1 MAKVTVNGIEVDVD
15 PSYTILKAAEKAG
28 ISIPTFCYHPRMDPA
43 GSCRICAVEL
53 EDSKRVVMS
62 CVTPVSDG
70 MKVLTESPKIH
81 DARKTNLELLLLHH
95 PLDCPV
101 CDCGGECPL
110 QNMSFAYGA
119 TESRFESHRNDEPE
133 DLKSDVLVFN
143 ANRCILCG
151 KCVRICDEI
160 QDVHAIGFINRGFDT
175 IIGPPLGK
183 KLDCEFCGD
192 CLEVCPTGA
201 ITDHFVRYKF
211 RPWQLEQHQTTCTNC
226 ASGCQMHVETENE
239 SIVRVTSKEGLG
251 PNEGSICVVG
261 RFGFNHVQ
269 TPQRF
274 DTPYMRVEHRL
285 VPASWEELLPE
296 LGNRLN
302 AIRRKGTDRV
312 AGLISPRVSLEDAYA
327 FQSFFRKVLKSN
339 MIDTGAR
346 YGFMNA
352 ALPIVEAT
360 GTLRPL
366 VDHED
371 LLKAKVILLIGTDP
385 VAESNITGLFLKRAA
400 RKNRARLYVVDS
412 EAITLSNRASD
423 HIRVNPGGESLFV
436 SVLSE
441 EIVSGGNLTSEWL
454 TRKEELF
461 KNWNVDP
468 GAYQRLVHDLKTAET
483 GVLVTGRKMFRNEK
497 ANQSIKNMMKMIG
510 SLGWMER
517 EGCGILPIPETA
529 NDLGVLMMG
538 ATFEW
543 LPGLLDARNESSRKK
558 WESAWGTSL
567 SYGSGGGLG
576 QILQGIEEGKIN
588 ALITIGEN
596 PIGHFPSGSKVR
608 QILGKLDLIV
618 SLDMFQNELVDMAH
632 FVLPASSSFERVGHF
647 VSVEGFVQKSV
658 QTMAHWGES
667 LPDWEILEKIS
678 HAMGSPMGF
687 DSAESVMQEILRF
700 LPDLSP
706 STRNGEHFVG
716 KTGDIH
722 LVNPLSPSSLLPNV
736 EEKVN
741 GSVSRRKIAEVP
753 AHKANRSSVSAR
765 FASWNEKDK
774 PVLCESGLIPGE
786 GEFIFSMTKSLFHSG
801 KMTLQDPNLKKI
813 QSEGKLRINRQTARK
828 RKIKKGEKI
837 TLSSAYGRCSFIVEP
852 SPMVSE
858 FELLFPEHFA
868 DSQVLALFPPEIALS
883 PETGTPTTRRIR
895 VSLSNETVS

>member
-1 MAKVTVNGIEVDVD
+1 MAKVTVNGIEVEVD

-62 CVTPVSDG
+62 CVTPVADG
-70 MKVLTESPKIH
+70 MRVLTESPKIH

-119 TESRFESHRNDEPE
+119 TESRFESHRNDEAE

-211 RPWQLEQHQTTCTNC
+211 RPWQLEQHQTTCTYC
-226 ASGCQMHVETENE
+226 ASGCQMQVETENE

-285 VPASWEELLPE
+285 VPSSWDEVLPE
-296 LGNRLN
+296 LASRLN

-312 AGLISPRVSLEDAYA
+312 AGLLSSRVSLEDAYA
-327 FQSFFRKVLKSN
+327 FQTFFRRVLRSN

-352 ALPIVEAT
+352 AIPLVEAT

-371 LLKAKVILLIGTDP
+371 LLKAKVILLVGADP

-400 RKNRARLYVVDS
+400 RKNRAKLYVVDS
-412 EAITLSNRASD
+412 EAITLSTRASD
-423 HIRVNPGGESLFV
+423 HIRIHPGGESLFV
-436 SVLSE
+436 GVLSE
-441 EIVSGGNLTSEWL
+441 EISSGGNLSAEWL

-468 GAYQRLVHDLKTAET
+468 GVFQRLVNDLKSAET
-483 GVLVTGRKMFRNEK
+483 GIVVTGRKMFRNEN
-497 ANQSIKNMMKMIG
+497 ASRSMINMMRLIG
-510 SLGWMER
+510 SLGWIEK

-538 ATFEW
+538 ATHEW
-543 LPGLLDARNESSRKK
+543 LPGLLDARNESSRKQ
-558 WESAWGTSL
+558 WENAWGTSL
-567 SYGSGGGLG
+567 SYGPGGGLE
-576 QILQGIEEGKIN
+576 QILQGIEEGRIN

-596 PIGHFPSGSKVR
+596 PIGHFPPGSRVR
-608 QILGKLDLIV
+608 EILGKLELIV
-618 SLDMFQNELVDMAH
+618 ALDMFQNELVDMAH
-632 FVLPASSSFERVGHF
+632 FVLPASSSFERAGHF
-647 VSVEGFVQKSV
+647 VSIEGFVQKSV
-658 QTMAHWGES
+658 STMAHWGES

-678 HAMGSPMGF
+678 YAMGNPMGF
-687 DSAESVMQEILRF
+687 DSSEKLMAEIVRF

-716 KTGDIH
+716 GTGDIH
-722 LVNPLSPSSLLPNV
+722 LVKPLDSCGFANASDVKGVGGLSLL
-736 EEKVN
+736 KAS
-741 GSVSRRKIAEVP
+741 GSTP
-753 AHKANRSSVSAR
+753 HKANRESVSSR
-765 FASWNEKDK
+765 FRSWTEMSRPIMNAT
-774 PVLCESGLIPGE
+774 SGIPGE
-786 GEFIFSMTKSLFHSG
+786 GEFIFSMSKSLFHSG

-813 QSEGKLRINRQTARK
+813 QPEGKLRINRQTARK

-837 TLSSAYGRCSFIVEP
+837 TLTSAHGRCSFVVEP

-858 FELLFPEHFA
+858 FELVFPEHFA
-868 DSQVLALFPPEIALS
+868 DAQVLALFPPEMAFS
-883 PETGTPTTRRIR
+883 PMTGTPTTHRIR
-895 VSLSNETVS
+895 VSLSTETIS

>member
-1 MAKVTVNGIEVDVD
+1 MAKVTINGIEVEVD
-15 PSYTILKAAEKAG
+15 PSLTVLKAAEKAG

-53 EDSKRVVMS
+53 EDTKRVVMS
-62 CVTPVSDG
+62 CVTPVADG
-70 MKVLTESPKIH
+70 MRVLTESPKIH

-133 DLKSDVLVFN
+133 DLKSDVLIFN

-201 ITDHFVRYKF
+201 ITDHFVRYKY
-211 RPWQLEQHQTTCTNC
+211 RPWQLEKQQTTCAYC
-226 ASGCQMHVETENE
+226 PSGCQMLVETENE
-239 SIVRVTSKEGLG
+239 SIVRVTSQEGLG

-274 DTPYMRVEHRL
+274 ETPYMRVEQRL
-285 VPASWEELLPE
+285 VPTSWDELLPE
-296 LGNRLN
+296 LGSRLN
-302 AIRRKGTDRV
+302 EIRRKGTDRI
-312 AGLISPRVSLEDAYA
+312 AGLISTRVPLEDAYA
-327 FQSFFRKVLKSN
+327 FQSFFRRVLRSN
-339 MIDTGAR
+339 MIDSGAR

-352 ALPIVEAT
+352 ALPVVQAT

-371 LLKAKVILLIGTDP
+371 LLKAKVILVIGSDP
-385 VAESNITGLFLKRAA
+385 VAESNMTGLFLKRAV
-400 RKNRARLYVVDS
+400 RKQRAKLYVADS
-412 EAITLSNRASD
+412 EAITLSSRASD
-423 HIRVNPGGESLFV
+423 HIRFLPGGEALFI

-441 EIVSGGNLTSEWL
+441 DIRSGGNISGEWL

-468 GAYQRLVHDLKTAET
+468 GAYQRLLNDLKTAET
-483 GVLVTGRKMFRNEK
+483 GIVVTGRKMFRLENAAESMT
-497 ANQSIKNMMKMIG
+497 NLLKMIG
-510 SLGWMER
+510 NLGWIGR
-517 EGCGILPIPETA
+517 DGSGLLLLPETV
-529 NDLGVLMMG
+529 NDLGALMMG
-538 ATFEW
+538 ATWEW
-543 LPGLLDARNESSRKK
+543 LPGLLDARDESSRKR
-558 WESAWGTSL
+558 WEGAWGTSL
-567 SYGSGGGLG
+567 SYGPGGGLE
-576 QILQGIEEGKIN
+576 QILQGIEQGKIN
-588 ALITIGEN
+588 ALISLGEN
-596 PIGHFPSGSKVR
+596 PIGHFPPGSRVR
-608 QILGKLDLIV
+608 EILGKLDLIV

-632 FVLPASSSFERVGHF
+632 FVLPASSAFERSGHF
-647 VSVEGFVQKSV
+647 VSVEGFVQKTK
-658 QTMAHWGES
+658 QTMANWGES
-667 LPDWEILEKIS
+667 LPDWEILERIS
-678 HAMGSPMGF
+678 RAMGSPMGIE
-687 DSAESVMQEILRF
+687 SAESLMGEIQRF

-706 STRNGEHFVG
+706 STRNGVHFVG
-716 KTGDIH
+716 GTGDIH
-722 LVNPLSPSSLLPNV
+722 LHRPVNSPP
-736 EEKVN
+736 
-741 GSVSRRKIAEVP
+741 
-753 AHKANRSSVSAR
+753 HKANRETVSTR
-765 FASWNEKDK
+765 FTAWSENRN
-774 PVLCESGLIPGE
+774 PVSDSITVIPGE
-786 GEFIFSMTKSLFHSG
+786 GEFVFSMAKSLFHSG
-801 KMTLQDPNLKKI
+801 KMTLNDPNLKKI

-837 TLSSAYGRCSFIVEP
+837 VLSSAYGRCSFVVEP

-858 FELLFPEHFA
+858 FELIFPDHFA
-868 DSQVLALFPPEIALS
+868 DAQVLALFPPS
-883 PETGTPTTRRIR
+883 MTFSSTTGVPTHHRVR
-895 VSLSNETVS
+895 VSLSTDTVS